1 MEEVY
6 HPLKKGPFG
15 PDNLARKIEKV
26 NEGFQLLAE
35 TYLFISPLPQEA
47 MVSITMPR
55 TDREVEGPS
64 RLWAAIGMLKVS
76 QTLSNNMASD
86 SAHC

>member
-55 TDREVEGPS
+55 TDREVKRVPGPS
-64 RLWAAIGMLKVS
+64 LQAIVVMS
-76 QTLSNNMASD
+76 STMM
-86 SAHC
+86 